1 MKLIKKLDFFS
12 HKVSLT
18 MNNKGDIGYKTFI
31 GGLISLLSFFVSI
44 FCGIY
49 FIVRMF
55 NRKDLS
61 VIYSTQMNPFV
72 NLTYSHKLPFLIR
85 VSDTNSLP
93 YVEDE
98 RLYYITS
105 SVWFG
110 GSNDTTLSG
119 TASQTSQSLNISK
132 CNLDVHFTEEYKPY
146 FENFENLS
154 SYYCIMPRNYS
165 QTIYGLYGNYYP
177 FSFYSFTFRYC
188 KNTTENNNMCYS
200 YDTIKEKLRSPY
212 LDVIFIDYNIDS
224 LNHNYVKIIE
234 LR

>member
-49 FIVRMF
+49 FIIRMF

-72 NLTYSHKLPFLIR
+72 NLTYSNKLPFLIR

-93 YVEDE
+93 YDEDE

-119 TASQTSQSLNISK
+119 SASQTSQSLNISK
-132 CNLDVHFTEEYKPY
+132 
-146 FENFENLS
+146 S
-154 SYYCIMPRNYS
+154 PRNYS
-165 QTIYGLYGNYYP
+165 QTIYGLYGNVYP
-177 FSFYSFTFRYC
+177 FSYYSFTIRKC
-188 KNTTENNNMCYS
+188 KNTTENNNYCYS
-200 YDTIKEKLRSPY
+200 LEDSKTLLRSPY
-212 LDVIFIDYNIDS
+212 LDVIFIDYTMNS
-224 LNHNYVKIIE
+224 LNHKQVNEMGVRKERYE
-234 LR
+234 LSIKLYKRIWLYLENIKYIN